1 MSENNT
7 PLTEGTGNDEGQN
20 TTNTGE
26 NLESSSEVSGDRAA
40 NQGSDSQG
48 DDKGKQPEEGSR
60 KPVEY
65 TDFTLPEGFHAEEG
79 LMGEFKDIA
88 KELNLSQENA
98 QKLVDLQTKFTL
110 AQAEN
115 WETVKSDWVKAAK
128 SDEEIGR
135 DKWDENVATARQ
147 AIDQFGSDEL
157 KAALDST
164 GVGNHPEFI
173 RFAFRVGKA
182 LKEDGILSGSNRGE
196 SPRDPAKILFP
207 DMN

>member
-1 MSENNT
+1 MLEDNT
-7 PLTEGTGNDEGQN
+7 VLTEGTENAEDNAG
-20 TTNTGE
+20 TGKD
-26 NLESSSEVSGDRAA
+26 LETPSASSGDHPD
-40 NQGSDSQG
+40 GEKSDSQG
-48 DDKGKQPEEGSR
+48 DDKTKEGEDGGE

-79 LMGEFKDIA
+79 LMGEFKEVA

-128 SDEEIGR
+128 TDKEVGGV
-135 DKWDENVATARQ
+135 KWDENVATARQ
-147 AIDQFGSDEL
+147 ALDQFGTDEL

-173 RFAFRVGKA
+173 RFAYRIGKA
-182 LKEDGILSGSNRGE
+182 LKEDGVLSGANKDMGPKDAS
-196 SPRDPAKILFP
+196 KILFP
-207 DMN
+207 NMN

>member
-20 TTNTGE
+20 TANTGE
-26 NLESSSEVSGDRAA
+26 NLENSSADSGDHSADK
-40 NQGSDSQG
+40 GTDSQG
-48 DDKGKQPEEGSR
+48 DDKGQQDGKGDE

-65 TDFTLPEGFHAEEG
+65 TDFTLPEGFHVEEG
-79 LMGEFKDIA
+79 LMGEFKEVA

-110 AQAEN
+110 AQAKN

-128 SDEEIGR
+128 SDGEIGGG
-135 DKWDENVATARQ
+135 KWDENVATARQ

-182 LKEDGILSGSNRGE
+182 LKEDGMLSGSNRGE

-207 DMN
+207 NMN